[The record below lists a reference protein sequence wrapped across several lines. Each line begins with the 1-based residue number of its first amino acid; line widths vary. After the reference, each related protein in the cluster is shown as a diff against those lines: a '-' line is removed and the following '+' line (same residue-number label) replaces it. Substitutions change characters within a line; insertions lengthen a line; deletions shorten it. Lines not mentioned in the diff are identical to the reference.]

1 MLTLYTRSTN
11 NKKIIIL
18 RGHRD
23 SFRCRQ
29 RNKFSDGTRVNPLKF
44 VSFKEMEKDVKRG
57 HSLSHGPYTFYSVS
71 KL

>member
-1 MLTLYTRSTN
+1 MLTLYARSTN

-18 RGHRD
+18 TGKRD

-29 RNKFSDGTRVNPLKF
+29 RSKLSDGTKVSPLKF

-57 HSLSHGPYTFYSVS
+57 HSFSHGPYTFYSMS